1 MRAKLALAKPVLAKL
16 VPAISAI
23 AALLATGAP
32 LAQAADHAADHAADA
47 TCAEPVRANGA
58 RPRDYRAILQSCVN
72 DAGARKLAT
81 RRMALGAEAL
91 LLAVDPLSLATS
103 LERARCW
110 RCEDTTDAAEADTR
124 FMRALKKPEPDPA
137 TPEVLENAG
146 LLHGKGDGV
155 FITGDLCPSR
165 RPLDR
170 DFLELLAGQGPG
182 TPVALAVSGLWMV
195 HHADDLDWL
204 KRQAASGALSIA
216 WVNHSYHHPYV
227 KSRPDAQTFL
237 LTPGV
242 DMDEE
247 IFDTEKLMIANGLT
261 PSVFFRFP
269 GLVSAA
275 GLMEKLRERHLVALG
290 ADSWLALGPR
300 PRPGSIVLVHPNGN
314 EQAGLRIFSRLMR
327 QGKMPR
333 PFRSIVEAP

>member
-1 MRAKLALAKPVLAKL
+1 MKPKLALAKLF
-16 VPAISAI
+16 PAISII
-23 AALLATGAP
+23 AALLATEPPRAK
-32 LAQAADHAADHAADA
+32 ADGHAADA
-47 TCAEPVRANGA
+47 TCVEPVSPNGA
-58 RPRDYRAILQSCVN
+58 RPRDYHAILQSCVN

-91 LLAVDPLSLATS
+91 LLTVDPNSLATS

-110 RCEDTTDAAEADTR
+110 RCADTSDAAEADTR
-124 FMRALKKPEPDPA
+124 FMRALQKPEPAPA
-137 TPEVLENAG
+137 APEVLEDAG
-146 LLHGKGDGV
+146 LLRGKGDGV
-155 FITGDLCPSR
+155 FVTGDLCPSR

-170 DFLELLAGQGPG
+170 DFLQLLASQGQG
-182 TPVALAVSGLWMV
+182 TPVALAISGLWMV

-204 KRQAASGALSIA
+204 KQQAASGALNIA

-227 KSRPDAQTFL
+227 KSRPDARTYL

-242 DMDEE
+242 DMDAE
-247 IFDTEKLMIANGLT
+247 IFDTERLMIANGLT

-269 GLVSAA
+269 GLVSDA
-275 GLMEKLRERHLVALG
+275 GLMEKLRENHLVALG

-314 EQAGLRIFSRLMR
+314 EQAGLKIFSRLTQ

-333 PFRSIVEAP
+333 PFHSVNEAP

>member
-1 MRAKLALAKPVLAKL
+1 MRAKLALTIWAM
-16 VPAISAI
+16 

-32 LAQAADHAADHAADA
+32 LAQAADDP
-47 TCAEPVRANGA
+47 TCAEPVKADGA

-81 RRMALGAEAL
+81 RRMTLGGEAT

-110 RCEDTTDAAEADTR
+110 RCEDTSDAAEADTR

-137 TPEVLENAG
+137 TPKVLENAG
-146 LLHGKGDGV
+146 LSHGEGEGV
-155 FITGDLCPSR
+155 FVTGDLCPSR

-170 DFLELLAGQGPG
+170 DFLELLARQGLG
-182 TPVALAVSGLWMV
+182 TPIALAISGLWMAR
-195 HHADDLDWL
+195 HADDLDWL
-204 KRQAASGALSIA
+204 KQQAASGALSIA
-216 WVNHSYHHPYV
+216 WVNHSFHHPYV
-227 KSRPDAQTFL
+227 KSRPDARTYL

-242 DMDEE
+242 DMDAE
-247 IFDTEKLMIANGLT
+247 IFDTERLMIANGLT

-275 GLMEKLRERHLVALG
+275 GLMDRLRENHLVALG

-314 EQAGLRIFSRLMR
+314 EQAGLRIFSRLTQ